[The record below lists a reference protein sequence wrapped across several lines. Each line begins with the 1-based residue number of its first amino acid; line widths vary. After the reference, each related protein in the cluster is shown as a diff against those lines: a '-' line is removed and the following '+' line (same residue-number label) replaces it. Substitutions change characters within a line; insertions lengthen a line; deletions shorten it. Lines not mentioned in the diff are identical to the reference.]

1 MKRILMIVTG
11 GTIACEPSADG
22 LVPRLSGK
30 DMLKGI
36 PGLASLCEIESLE
49 LMNLDSS
56 NLQPEDWQKM
66 ARAVAENY
74 EGYDGFVI
82 THGTDTMAY
91 TSAALHL
98 MLKNLGK
105 PVVITGAQLPL
116 SMPGSDGLFNL
127 RDAFFTACE
136 GKPGVFVVFHGSII
150 DGARAKKM
158 YTENFA
164 AYASVNAPVAQFT
177 ARGIEWRERRPVPSE
192 PLELAAE
199 LEPRVCILKLVPG
212 TDPKLLDLV
221 VAAGYRGI
229 IIEGFGAGGVPNDER
244 GSFLPAIRRALDQ
257 GITIV
262 CASQCIFDGVDLS
275 RYPIGVLAARL
286 GALSGGDKT
295 VETLT
300 VRLMQALKV
309 CKGAEEIREF
319 MERPV

>member
-1 MKRILMIVTG
+1 MKHILMIVTG
-11 GTIACEPSADG
+11 GTIACEPSEDG
-22 LVPRLSGK
+22 LVPRLSGEA
-30 DMLKGI
+30 MLKDI
-36 PGLASLCEIESLE
+36 PQISELCTVDFRE

-56 NLQPEDWQKM
+56 NLQPEDWQSM
-66 ARAVAENY
+66 ARAIAEAY
-74 EGYDGFVI
+74 ERYDGFVI

-91 TSAALHL
+91 TSAALHQ
-98 MLKNLGK
+98 MLRNLGK

-116 SMPGSDGLFNL
+116 SMPGSDGVFNL

-136 GKPGVFVVFHGSII
+136 GEPGVFVVFRGSVI

-164 AYASVNAPVAQFT
+164 AYASVNAPLARIT
-177 ARGIEWRERRPVPSE
+177 AMGVEWREHRAVPE
-192 PLELAAE
+192 APLELALE
-199 LEPRVCILKLVPG
+199 LEKRVCILKLVPG

-229 IIEGFGAGGVPNDER
+229 IIEGFGAGGVPNDAR

-300 VRLMQALKV
+300 VRLMQALKL
-309 CKGAEEIREF
+309 CHTPEEIRAF
-319 MERPV
+319 MESPV

>member
-11 GTIACEPSADG
+11 GTIACEPSSDG

-30 DMLKGI
+30 DMLSGI
-36 PGLASLCEIESLE
+36 PGIASLCEIESLE

-66 ARAVAENY
+66 ARAVADNY

-136 GKPGVFVVFHGSII
+136 GEPGVFVVFHGSII

-177 ARGIEWRERRPVPSE
+177 ARGIEWRERRPRPTE
-192 PLELAAE
+192 PMELAAE
-199 LEPRVCILKLVPG
+199 LETRVCILKLVPG

-309 CKGAEEIREF
+309 CNGADEIREF

>member
-1 MKRILMIVTG
+1 MKRILMLVTG
-11 GTIACEPSADG
+11 GTIACEPSSDG
-22 LVPRLSGK
+22 LVPRLSGT

-36 PGLASLCEIESLE
+36 PGVNSLCDVDALE

-56 NLQPEDWQKM
+56 NLQPEDWQTM
-66 ARAVAENY
+66 ARAIVEHYND
-74 EGYDGFVI
+74 YDGFVI

-105 PVVITGAQLPL
+105 PVIITGAQLPL
-116 SMPGSDGLFNL
+116 SMPGSDGVFNL
-127 RDAFFTACE
+127 RDAFYVACDGE
-136 GKPGVFVVFHGSII
+136 PGVFVVFHGSVI

-164 AYASVNAPVAQFT
+164 AYASVNAPLAMIT
-177 ARGIEWRERRPVPSE
+177 ARGIEWREHRAVPE
-192 PLELAAE
+192 APLELTAE

-221 VAAGYRGI
+221 VAAGYKGI
-229 IIEGFGAGGVPNDER
+229 IIEGFGAGGVPNDTR
-244 GSFLPAIRRALDQ
+244 GSFLPSIRRALEQ

-295 VETLT
+295 IETLT

-309 CKGAEEIREF
+309 CSTQDEIREF

>member
-1 MKRILMIVTG
+1 MKRILMLVTG
-11 GTIACEPSADG
+11 GTIACEPSDDG

-30 DMLKGI
+30 EMLSGI
-36 PGLASLCEIESLE
+36 PGIDSLCEVETRE

-56 NLQPEDWQKM
+56 NLQPADWQTM
-66 ARAVAENY
+66 ARAVAEAY
-74 EGYDGFVI
+74 DSYDGFVI

-136 GKPGVFVVFHGSII
+136 GEPGVFVVFHGSII

-164 AYASVNAPVAQFT
+164 AYASVNAPVAKFT
-177 ARGIEWRERRPVPSE
+177 ARGIEWRERRPIPAE
-192 PLELAAE
+192 PLELCDQ
-199 LEPRVCILKLVPG
+199 LETRVCILKLVPG

-229 IIEGFGAGGVPNDER
+229 IIEGFGAGGVPNDAR
-244 GSFLPAIRRALDQ
+244 SSFLPSIRRALEQ

-300 VRLMQALKV
+300 VRLMQALSLYTDP
-309 CKGAEEIREF
+309 GDIRAF
-319 MERPV
+319 MESPV

>member
-1 MKRILMIVTG
+1 MKRILMLVTG

-22 LVPRLSGK
+22 LVPRLSGEA
-30 DMLKGI
+30 MLKDLPEI
-36 PGLASLCEIESLE
+36 AALCHVDFCE

-74 EGYDGFVI
+74 ESYDGFVI

-116 SMPGSDGLFNL
+116 SMPGSDGVPNL

-136 GKPGVFVVFHGSII
+136 GEPGVFVVFHGSVI

-164 AYASVNAPVAQFT
+164 AYASVNAPLAHITEKGV
-177 ARGIEWRERRPVPSE
+177 EWRERRPVPTE
-192 PLELAAE
+192 PLELSDE

-229 IIEGFGAGGVPNDER
+229 IIEGFGAGGVPNDAR

-257 GITIV
+257 DITIV
-262 CASQCIFDGVDLS
+262 CASQCVFDGVDLS

-309 CKGAEEIREF
+309 CSGAEEIRAF

>member
-1 MKRILMIVTG
+1 
-11 GTIACEPSADG
+11 
-22 LVPRLSGK
+22 
-30 DMLKGI
+30 MLNGI
-36 PGLASLCEIESLE
+36 PGIASLCEIESLE

-66 ARAVAENY
+66 ARAVADNY
-74 EGYDGFVI
+74 DANDGFVI

-136 GKPGVFVVFHGSII
+136 GEPGVFVVFHGSII

-199 LEPRVCILKLVPG
+199 LETRVCILKLVPG

>member
-1 MKRILMIVTG
+1 MKHILMIVTG

-22 LVPRLSGK
+22 LVPRLSGEA
-30 DMLKGI
+30 MLKDI
-36 PGLASLCEIESLE
+36 PQVARFCTVDFLE

-56 NLQPEDWQKM
+56 NLQPEDWQSM
-66 ARAVAENY
+66 ARAVAEAY
-74 EGYDGFVI
+74 DRYDGFVI

-91 TSAALHL
+91 TSAALHQ
-98 MLKNLGK
+98 MLRNLGK

-116 SMPGSDGLFNL
+116 SMPGSDGVFNL

-136 GKPGVFVVFHGSII
+136 GEPGVFVVFHGSVI

-164 AYASVNAPVAQFT
+164 AYASVNAPL
-177 ARGIEWRERRPVPSE
+177 ARITSNGVEWREHRPVPE
-192 PLELAAE
+192 APLELALE
-199 LEPRVCILKLVPG
+199 LETRVCILKLVPG

-229 IIEGFGAGGVPNDER
+229 IIEGFGAGGVPNDAR

-300 VRLMQALKV
+300 VRLMQALKL
-309 CKGAEEIREF
+309 CRTPEEIRAF
-319 MERPV
+319 MESPV

>member
-30 DMLKGI
+30 DMLSGI
-36 PGLASLCEIESLE
+36 PGIASLCEIESLE

-66 ARAVAENY
+66 ARAVADNY
-74 EGYDGFVI
+74 ADYDGFVI

-136 GKPGVFVVFHGSII
+136 GEPGVFVVFHGSII

-177 ARGIEWRERRPVPSE
+177 ARGIEWRERRPRPTE
-192 PLELAAE
+192 PMELAAE
-199 LEPRVCILKLVPG
+199 LETRVCILKLVPG

>member
-11 GTIACEPSADG
+11 GTIACEPSSDG

-30 DMLKGI
+30 EMLNGI
-36 PGLASLCEIESLE
+36 PGIASLCEIESLE

-66 ARAVAENY
+66 ARAVADNY
-74 EGYDGFVI
+74 DAYDGFVI

-136 GKPGVFVVFHGSII
+136 GEPGVFVVFHGSII

-199 LEPRVCILKLVPG
+199 LETRVCILKLVPG